1 MALHPGK
8 TRPGIQHSPA
18 AKRIAAKP
26 AARSPIRRA
35 PDPRLTHLRKL
46 AVDWKAELEQCL
58 QESGVET
65 VHRIRTG
72 TRRVEAM
79 IDVFVQEAP
88 DGNPDFTGAATR
100 WRQQLKRI
108 RRAAA
113 PVRDLDVHRKLLEKY
128 ATSKTVEAEPGT
140 LSQSS
145 EIEGLPV
152 IPDESKPIQAQADK
166 LDAWLKHAREHNA
179 AELIRQI
186 KKRLERLDG
195 LAAEFTEAWASI
207 RGRRKPVRDAARVSL
222 DIFVGLSDRMPLLDS
237 ANLHEFR
244 IGAKKARYVT
254 EVSGSGPQAAAI
266 GKAIKRVQDVIGDWH
281 DWLCLADEAHI
292 ALGDEGTQLTE
303 LLEAEVERSFQLAK
317 RITERMRGR
326 LAGEWQ
332 ALRRK

>member
-1 MALHPGK
+1 MALQPGK
-8 TRPGIQHSPA
+8 TRQVIQHSPA
-18 AKRIAAKP
+18 AKNKP
-26 AARSPIRRA
+26 AARTAARRA

-79 IDVFVQEAP
+79 IDVFAQEAP
-88 DGNPDFTGAATR
+88 DGNPDFARAAAR

-128 ATSKTVEAEPGT
+128 ASSKAVEAAPDS
-140 LSQSS
+140 LAQSS
-145 EIEGLPV
+145 EIGGLPV
-152 IPDESKPIQAQADK
+152 ISNEAKAIQAQADQ

-179 AELIRQI
+179 VELIRQI
-186 KKRLERLDG
+186 KKRLDRLDG
-195 LAAEFTEAWASI
+195 LAADFTNAWASI
-207 RGRRKPVRDAARVSL
+207 RGRRKPVRDATRVSL
-222 DIFVGLSDRMPLLDS
+222 DIFVGLSDKMPLLDS
-237 ANLHEFR
+237 MNLHEFR

-254 EVSGSGPQAAAI
+254 EVSGSGPQAEAI

-292 ALGDEGTQLTE
+292 ALGSNGPQLTQL
-303 LLEAEVERSFQLAK
+303 LGAEVDRSFQLAK
-317 RITERMRGR
+317 RVTERMRGK

-332 ALRRK
+332 ALRRR